1 MCRALLVAQ
10 GRHPTWRTYS
20 ARRVAPGRLLV
31 DQAKKSHLGLYTV
44 LSELSANTKLAWRA
58 VHGRGPAIAV
68 AKSPSHQQSGA
79 EAMVGKPGK
88 ARPGVSNA
96 KAGLADSSRETVF
109 WEMISPVIGPLGS
122 AVEPFWAQFG
132 HRRKWLLYLIDKAA
146 SYLVRRGG
154 LEPPRDCSR

>member
-68 AKSPSHQQSGA
+68 AKSPSHQEPEPNSRAGSFFIRDRGRMRNPEIILMVQPLSG
-79 EAMVGKPGK
+79 
-88 ARPGVSNA
+88 R
-96 KAGLADSSRETVF
+96 
-109 WEMISPVIGPLGS
+109 
-122 AVEPFWAQFG
+122 
-132 HRRKWLLYLIDKAA
+132 
-146 SYLVRRGG
+146 
-154 LEPPRDCSR
+154 

>member
-58 VHGRGPAIAV
+58 VHGRGPVIAV
-68 AKSPSHQQSGA
+68 AKSPSHQEPGNPIQGLGHSSFGIA
-79 EAMVGKPGK
+79 EGCA
-88 ARPGVSNA
+88 
-96 KAGLADSSRETVF
+96 
-109 WEMISPVIGPLGS
+109 I
-122 AVEPFWAQFG
+122 
-132 HRRKWLLYLIDKAA
+132 RK
-146 SYLVRRGG
+146 
-154 LEPPRDCSR
+154 

>member
-1 MCRALLVAQ
+1 M
-10 GRHPTWRTYS
+10 
-20 ARRVAPGRLLV
+20 
-31 DQAKKSHLGLYTV
+31 GLYTV

-109 WEMISPVIGPLGS
+109 WEMISPVISPSGVRDRAVLGTI
-122 AVEPFWAQFG
+122 WAQT
-132 HRRKWLLYLIDKAA
+132 KMAA
-146 SYLVRRGG
+146 LSY
-154 LEPPRDCSR
+154 

>member
-20 ARRVAPGRLLV
+20 ARRVAPRRLLV

-58 VHGRGPAIAV
+58 VHGREPAIAV

-79 EAMVGKPGK
+79 EAMVGKPGNDLRASHGLLGRK
-88 ARPGVSNA
+88 LGPDVSNA
-96 KAGLADSSRETVF
+96 KAGLAD
-109 WEMISPVIGPLGS
+109 
-122 AVEPFWAQFG
+122 
-132 HRRKWLLYLIDKAA
+132 
-146 SYLVRRGG
+146 
-154 LEPPRDCSR
+154 

>member
-68 AKSPSHQQSGA
+68 AKSLFNHQSPPSRLLGDHGCDA
-79 EAMVGKPGK
+79 DLPILKGEEAPALGLLED
-88 ARPGVSNA
+88 ARQA
-96 KAGLADSSRETVF
+96 HRAGN
-109 WEMISPVIGPLGS
+109 PL
-122 AVEPFWAQFG
+122 E
-132 HRRKWLLYLIDKAA
+132 
-146 SYLVRRGG
+146 
-154 LEPPRDCSR
+154 

>member
-58 VHGRGPAIAV
+58 VHRRRPAIAV
-68 AKSPSHQQSGA
+68 AKSPSHRNRGTQFKGWVILHSGSRKDAQSGNNPDGPA
-79 EAMVGKPGK
+79 AQWTLG
-88 ARPGVSNA
+88 GVS
-96 KAGLADSSRETVF
+96 F
-109 WEMISPVIGPLGS
+109 PLPAQVLPRRLGRNNGS
-122 AVEPFWAQFG
+122 G
-132 HRRKWLLYLIDKAA
+132 M
-146 SYLVRRGG
+146 S
-154 LEPPRDCSR
+154 